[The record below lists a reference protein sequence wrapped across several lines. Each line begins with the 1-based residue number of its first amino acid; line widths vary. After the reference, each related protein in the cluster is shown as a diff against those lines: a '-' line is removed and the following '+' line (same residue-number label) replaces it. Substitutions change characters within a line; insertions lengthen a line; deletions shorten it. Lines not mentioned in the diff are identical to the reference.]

1 MVRPEDFFGLR
12 RPINAAKSR
21 ATTSKHSDRWLKRLI
36 FKASLSVKTCMR
48 GHITCTLLQGTRL
61 NYNCMKILIAEDES
75 SISMQY
81 NLVLRERGHDVTITE
96 DGVEC
101 LSEYVKG
108 MGDLKESHLGAAYD
122 KNPPFDLVILD
133 YRMPKMD
140 GLEAAKQILER
151 CPSQRLM
158 FASAYTAQT
167 LMEAVKSLHKVVE
180 LLQKP
185 FDLEYFVDSVED
197 KVLYEQLERLNV
209 RVRALKDYNITH
221 SQLLGLLTGVQK
233 LHEMV
238 LRD

>member
-1 MVRPEDFFGLR
+1 
-12 RPINAAKSR
+12 
-21 ATTSKHSDRWLKRLI
+21 
-36 FKASLSVKTCMR
+36 
-48 GHITCTLLQGTRL
+48 
-61 NYNCMKILIAEDES
+61 MKVLIAEDES

-81 NLVLRERGHDVTITE
+81 SLVLGDRGHDVTITE
-96 DGVEC
+96 DGEQC
-101 LSEYVKG
+101 LSEYVSALREMNKVE
-108 MGDLKESHLGAAYD
+108 DAAD
-122 KNPPFDLVILD
+122 DMRPPFDLVVLD
-133 YRMPKMD
+133 YRMPRMD
-140 GLEAAKQILER
+140 GLETAKQILER

-185 FDLEYFVDSVED
+185 FDLEYFVDAVED
-197 KVLYEQLERLNV
+197 KALYEQLERLNV
-209 RVRALKDYNITH
+209 RVRALKDHNITH